1 MTLLERVNR
10 GLYLACTGICLF
22 CLAVITIALSA
33 QILARYVFNVPL
45 QYTDDMAEIAL
56 VWLTFFGAAVLYRE
70 AGHIAITALP
80 DLLPPRGK
88 AALRVAVAVMAIG
101 ALILV
106 MKQVNQIAPMMSRVT
121 YGSLPT
127 IPFYSKFVALF
138 VPLGVGSAVTVLF
151 ALTDII
157 ADIRFL
163 LGGPP
168 PPTRAIA
175 SPDAGPD
182 ASMDPGA

>member
-10 GLYLACTGICLF
+10 TLYLACTGICLF

-33 QILARYVFNVPL
+33 QILARYVFNIPL

-88 AALRVAVAVMAIG
+88 AALRIVVAVLAVG

-106 MKQVNQIAPMMSRVT
+106 IKQVNQVMPMMSRVT

-127 IPFYSKFVALF
+127 IPFYSKFAALF
-138 VPLGVGSAVTVLF
+138 VPLAAGAAVTVLF

-157 ADIRFL
+157 ADVRFL

-168 PPTRAIA
+168 PPDRAT
-175 SPDAGPD
+175 AGPD

>member
-1 MTLLERVNR
+1 MTLLERINR
-10 GLYLACTGICLF
+10 GLYLACTGICLI

-33 QILARYVFNVPL
+33 QILTRYVFNIPL

-88 AALRVAVAVMAIG
+88 ALLRIAVAVMAIG

-106 MKQVNQIAPMMSRVT
+106 VRQVHQIAPIMSRVT

-138 VPLGVGSAVTVLF
+138 VPLGAGAAVTMLF
-151 ALTDII
+151 ALADIL

-163 LGGPP
+163 LGGPM
-168 PPTRAIA
+168 PPTRAVA
-175 SPDAGPD
+175 EV
-182 ASMDPGA
+182 DPGT